1 MNYLTAPTVNEFTEI
16 QVEEPIIYPIDDL
29 LVKPSADD
37 PNFTDRPTPSTDFHV
52 PTDCVGDLL
61 MVWNFFTS
69 FGTLLHLWP
78 FSLEDFEN
86 AICHKDSEL
95 MLILESHSAILKFL
109 IKDGGDYF
117 TAIQNKRK
125 KLKVSLIVLF
135 LPDLPV
141 NSSFASRFKLKQCS
155 NDAFFIP
162 CRLN

>member
-1 MNYLTAPTVNEFTEI
+1 MNHLTAAIVNEFTEN

-37 PNFTDRPTPSTDFHV
+37 PNFTDRPLPSTDFHV
-52 PTDCVGDLL
+52 PMDCVGDLL

-69 FGTLLHLWP
+69 FGKLLHLWP
-78 FSLEDFEN
+78 FSLEDFEK

-109 IKDGGDYF
+109 IKDGGEYF

-125 KLKVSLIVLF
+125 KLKASLIIFF
-135 LPDLPV
+135 LPEFPL
-141 NSSFASRFKLKQCS
+141 NCSFTSRFKLKPCS
-155 NDAFFIP
+155 NDALF
-162 CRLN
+162 LAD